1 MIAVGALSLVAS
13 AAGPAN
19 AQYRHDDTAG
29 GQSDNGQHDNGQYG
43 NGQYGNGQY
52 GNGHHDNGG
61 RNNGRHNGWG
71 QDYGGGDHHWR
82 RGQRMGYND
91 WSGARV
97 IDYREHR
104 LRQPPRGYEWREA
117 NGQYVMAAIATGV
130 IASIIINN
138 GR

>member
-29 GQSDNGQHDNGQYG
+29 GQSGNGQHDNRQND
-43 NGQYGNGQY
+43 NGR
-52 GNGHHDNGG
+52 HDNGG
-61 RNNGRHNGWG
+61 RDNGGRDNGRHNGWG

-117 NGQYVMAAIATGV
+117 NGQYVMAAIATGAIV
-130 IASIIINN
+130 SIMLSS